1 MYKKFP
7 NRCNHGPGIFYALPF
22 TKSDN
27 MGSDE
32 AFCRFSMALAN
43 QKTARANAQ
52 AVGIMRLD

>member
-7 NRCNHGPGIFYALPF
+7 DRCNHGPGIFYALPF
-22 TKSDN
+22 TKSGN

-32 AFCRFSMALAN
+32 AFCLFSMALAK

-52 AVGIMRLD
+52 AAGIMRLD

>member
-43 QKTARANAQ
+43 QKTARANAP

>member
-43 QKTARANAQ
+43 QKTARANA
-52 AVGIMRLD
+52 VGIMRLD